1 MRDCQWCATDGP
13 IGCPVHVDRYRRN
26 LRVALVAGLIVG
38 TLIPIIILTIGVFR

>member
-1 MRDCQWCATDGP
+1 MRDCQWCAT